1 MSTNSER
8 HVPPSRARRH
18 FLGLTFA
25 IGARV
30 AAASAAAMIIPSL
43 PAQAKGK
50 GWWGKHGGNDNSGR
64 GPKGGGGGN
73 NCFLR
78 GTSIMTPEGETPIEE
93 LGIGDLV
100 ETVRGETLAI
110 KWIGRR
116 LYKKS
121 GSSWPKSM
129 TPIRVSRQALDQRT
143 PHRDLYLSP
152 NHALF
157 IDGVLIR
164 VKELV
169 NGISIVPALPA
180 EQDNIE
186 YFQIVFDT
194 HEVILA
200 EGAPAETFLFRS
212 NNHENF
218 TNFVEYDRLY
228 PADGPRPAMTP
239 FAPVVGYEGGR
250 QHLKALLLLGVSPF
264 VQLRDPVRD
273 IYERIAVRAEQLV
286 S

>member
-1 MSTNSER
+1 MSTNSVR

-43 PAQAKGK
+43 PAQAKRK
-50 GWWGKHGGNDNSGR
+50 GNSGR
-64 GPKGGGGGN
+64 GPKGDGGN

-78 GTSIMTPEGETPIEE
+78 GTSIMTPAGEKPIEE
-93 LGIGDLV
+93 LAIGDLV
-100 ETVRGETLAI
+100 ETMRGETLAI

-121 GSSWPKSM
+121 GPSWPEDV
-129 TPIRVSRQALDQRT
+129 TPIRISRQAIDQRT
-143 PHRDLYLSP
+143 PHKDLYLSP

-180 EQDNIE
+180 EQENIE
-186 YFQIVFDT
+186 YFQIVLDT
-194 HEVILA
+194 HEVVLA
-200 EGAPAETFLFRS
+200 EGAPAETFLFRA

-218 TNFVEYDRLY
+218 TNFAEYDRLY
-228 PADGPRPAMTP
+228 PAGGPRPAMTP

-264 VQLRDPVRD
+264 VQWRDPVRD
-273 IYERIAVRAEQLV
+273 VYEKIAVRAGQMV

>member
-1 MSTNSER
+1 MSANSER

-18 FLGLTFA
+18 FLGLTLA
-25 IGARV
+25 ISARF
-30 AAASAAAMIIPSL
+30 AAASAAAVIIPSL

-78 GTSIMTPEGETPIEE
+78 GTSIMTPEGEVRIEG

-100 ETVRGETLAI
+100 ETVRGEALAI

-121 GSSWPKSM
+121 GPSWNESVM
-129 TPIRVSRQALDQRT
+129 PICVSRQAIDQRT
-143 PHRDLYLSP
+143 PHRDLFLSP

-180 EQDNIE
+180 ERENIE
-186 YFQIVFDT
+186 YFQIVLDT

-200 EGAPAETFLFRS
+200 EGASAESFLLRAS
-212 NNHENF
+212 NHENF
-218 TNFVEYDRLY
+218 TNFAEYDRLY
-228 PADGPRPAMTP
+228 PAGSRPAMTP

-250 QHLKALLLLGVSPF
+250 EHLKALLRLGVSRF
-264 VQLRDPVRD
+264 VKVRDPVQD
-273 IYERIAVRAEQLV
+273 VYERIAVRAGQLV

>member
-1 MSTNSER
+1 MATNSER

-50 GWWGKHGGNDNSGR
+50 WWGKPGGGNGNS
-64 GPKGGGGGN
+64 KGGGGGN

-78 GTSIMTPEGETPIEE
+78 GTSIMTPTGETPIEE

-116 LYKKS
+116 LYKTS
-121 GSSWPKSM
+121 GSSWPENVM
-129 TPIRVSRQALDQRT
+129 PIRVSRQALDQRT
-143 PHRDLYLSP
+143 PHKDLYLSP
-152 NHALF
+152 DHALF

-180 EQDNIE
+180 GQENIE
-186 YFQIVFDT
+186 YFQIVLDT

-200 EGAPAETFLFRS
+200 DGAPAETFLFRA

-218 TNFVEYDRLY
+218 TNFAEYDRLY
-228 PADGPRPAMTP
+228 PADGRRPAMTP

-250 QHLKALLLLGVSPF
+250 QHLKALLLLGASPF
-264 VQLRDPVRD
+264 VHWRDPVRD
-273 IYERIAVRAEQLV
+273 VYERIAVRAGQLV
-286 S
+286 T